1 MLTIW
6 GRADSSNV
14 QAVMWC
20 VAELGLEHERI
31 DVGHRFGGT
40 DTREFGA
47 MNPMRTVP
55 VIQDGGEPPLW
66 ESGAILRFLAGRYGS
81 DAFWPK
87 DAVARADVDRWAEWA
102 KINVAM
108 GFTGP
113 IFAPLV
119 RQPAATRDEAAVA
132 RAVEALDRVLAVADA
147 RLGRHAFLV
156 GKVLTL
162 ADIQLGHV
170 LWRYYGLDI
179 TRADLPN
186 LRRYFDMLSDRPA
199 YREHVAVGYDALR
212 A

>member
-20 VAELGLEHERI
+20 VAELDLAHERL

-40 DTREFGA
+40 DTQKYVA

-55 VIQDGGEPPLW
+55 VLQDGGDPPLW
-66 ESGAILRFLAGRYGS
+66 ESAAILRFLAGRYGS
-81 DAFWPK
+81 DTFWPT
-87 DAVARADVDRWAEWA
+87 DPVARADVDRWAEWA

-108 GFTGP
+108 GFSGP
-113 IFAPLV
+113 VFWPMV
-119 RQPAATRDEAAVA
+119 RVPEAQRDGQAVA
-132 RAVEALDRVLAVADA
+132 RAVASLDRVLAIADA
-147 RLGRHAFLV
+147 RLARTGFLA
-156 GKVLTL
+156 GNALTL

-170 LWRYYGLDI
+170 LWRYYDLDI
-179 TRADLPN
+179 PRADLPH
-186 LRRYFDMLSDRPA
+186 LRRYFEDLSARPA
-199 YREHVAVGYDALR
+199 YARHVAVSYAALR